1 MEDLDLQRIHP
12 FEILQYEEDLFGLH
26 FPANDRFD
34 IFDDLEIEN
43 SGYSWVDIIEF
54 YLENEFTDLQGQFS
68 YEPNEE
74 SCELRGTFE
83 DIKAFVL
90 NFRPLYFDDQQL
102 SLLIQE
108 MQESW
113 Y

>member
-34 IFDDLEIEN
+34 
-43 SGYSWVDIIEF
+43 IEF